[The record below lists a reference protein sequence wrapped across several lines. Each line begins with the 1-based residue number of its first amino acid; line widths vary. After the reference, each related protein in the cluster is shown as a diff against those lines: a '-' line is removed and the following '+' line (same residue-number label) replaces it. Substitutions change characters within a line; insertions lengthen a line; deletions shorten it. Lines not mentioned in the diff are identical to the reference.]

1 MTAAN
6 KPKLEGLE
14 AGSYLTA
21 MDNHLMV
28 IQLRMLNTL
37 LLPQARMMGRHC
49 LSDDLLGPPVFTP
62 SNKSPCHCMCSLL
75 SPMVTRLALTSKC
88 LDSSCAQRSSIR
100 EVAVPL

>member
-37 LLPQARMMGRHC
+37 LLPQARMMGKHC
-49 LSDDLLGPPVFTP
+49 LSDDLLGPPVLLPPTNRPVTARVLCFP
-62 SNKSPCHCMCSLL
+62 SWSQGLL
-75 SPMVTRLALTSKC
+75 
-88 LDSSCAQRSSIR
+88 
-100 EVAVPL
+100 